1 MQKRNE
7 SGAIGV
13 PKEVLEAVERVVA
26 LGKEAIV
33 RKERGKWVVVENNR
47 RVVFKE
53 P

>member
-7 SGAIGV
+7 SGVVV

-33 RKERGKWVVVENNR
+33 KKEKGKWIVIENNR
-47 RVVFKE
+47 RVVFRE
-53 P
+53 Q